1 MKAQLARVTL
11 YTLSGC
17 SSRVQARRLLRRRG
31 IAFEEVCG
39 DGEPDFR
46 ASLLV
51 RTGAATVPQIVIDD
65 EPIGGSSALA
75 LLDRRGV
82 LLARLSRQ
90 RFPVAVVRRR
100 WSPRRVLAFV
110 ASSMFGG
117 SRTPWRYVVDLRD
130 RNGRLLER
138 REAASDQ
145 HANDVAE
152 LLNARATQPPA
163 VRDRS

>member
-1 MKAQLARVTL
+1 MRHVTVYTADPCRLCHLAKALLEKRGVSFREVNLTKDPDGRAELAR
-11 YTLSGC
+11 
-17 SSRVQARRLLRRRG
+17 
-31 IAFEEVCG
+31 
-39 DGEPDFR
+39 
-46 ASLLV
+46 
-51 RTGAATVPQIVIDD
+51 RTGLMTFPQIVIDD

>member
-1 MKAQLARVTL
+1 MSEQLARVTL

-17 SSRVQARRLLRRRG
+17 SSCVQARHLLRRRG

-46 ASLLV
+46 GFLLA

-75 LLDRRGV
+75 LLDRTGV
-82 LLARLSRQ
+82 LVARLTGQ
-90 RFPVAVVRRR
+90 QFPIAVVRRR
-100 WSPRRVLAFV
+100 WSPRRVPAFV
-110 ASSMFGG
+110 ASSVFGG
-117 SRTPWRYVVDLRD
+117 SRTPWRYVVEVRD

-138 REAASDQ
+138 READSDE
-145 HANDVAE
+145 HAQDLPGLV
-152 LLNARATQPPA
+152 NARETQPGA

>member
-1 MKAQLARVTL
+1 
-11 YTLSGC
+11 
-17 SSRVQARRLLRRRG
+17 
-31 IAFEEVCG
+31 
-39 DGEPDFR
+39 
-46 ASLLV
+46 
-51 RTGAATVPQIVIDD
+51 
-65 EPIGGSSALA
+65 
-75 LLDRRGV
+75 
-82 LLARLSRQ
+82 
-90 RFPVAVVRRR
+90 VVRRR